1 MVIPMTAM
9 HAYRGN
15 TPIIIASS
23 VAIHQAGVQTATNI
37 ETQREHTDTVYRTVY
52 VDVKSMRVKIRPNG
66 KTVM

>member
-37 ETQREHTDTVYRTVY
+37 ETQHTDTPHCLRRREKYA
-52 VDVKSMRVKIRPNG
+52 SENLPE
-66 KTVM
+66 